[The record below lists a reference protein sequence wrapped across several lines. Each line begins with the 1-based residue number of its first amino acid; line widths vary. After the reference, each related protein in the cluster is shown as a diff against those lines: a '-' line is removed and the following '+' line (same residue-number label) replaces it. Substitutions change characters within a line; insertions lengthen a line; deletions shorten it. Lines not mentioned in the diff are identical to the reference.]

1 MLLSSDPTVGFTN
14 IETSYINGI
23 ASCSFTRELKMT
35 NVTNYFDM
43 SKSYYI
49 LAAYG
54 PIKSGV
60 ISFHK
65 FYKPSSSIYS
75 FQNGST
81 TPTSTSQPIITTKA
95 NINSISFKIS
105 WIDSDD
111 STFFTMSL
119 LSHGSIESSSIY
131 MAFGLSNDNQ
141 MV

>member
-1 MLLSSDPTVGFTN
+1 MLLSTDPTVGFTN

-81 TPTSTSQPIITTKA
+81 TTSQPAITTKA
-95 NINSISFKIS
+95 NINSISFKLS
-105 WIDSDD
+105 WIDSND
-111 STFFTMSL
+111 STFFTISL

-131 MAFGLSNDNQ
+131 IAFGLSNDNQ
-141 MV
+141 MVI